1 MNYYKINTGIFPD
14 VIKICFSNEQF
25 QQILKDHDIKEKATA
40 LEIGV
45 AETHYLR
52 NHYTGIIIGAF
63 NLEEMGDEVSSV
75 SGTIAHEASHIID
88 RMAEIIGE
96 DHIVN
101 EVRAYFTQFLV
112 ENIWK
117 CIITEREKNVREQN
131 RKLSKQAG
139 KEKRRAKSKVDQHS
153 DGSAGPDSVS
163 KPKDIPSRTEIS
175 YWSNIAQTENNDS
188 RIRVPRVPHSDNR
201 LF

>member
-1 MNYYKINTGIFPD
+1 M
-14 VIKICFSNEQF
+14 
-25 QQILKDHDIKEKATA
+25 
-40 LEIGV
+40 
-45 AETHYLR
+45 
-52 NHYTGIIIGAF
+52 
-63 NLEEMGDEVSSV
+63 EEMGDEVSSV

-153 DGSAGPDSVS
+153 DGSAGSVS
-163 KPKDIPSRTEIS
+163 TTQTTGILRGAQNGDGQAIWSPDPSI
-175 YWSNIAQTENNDS
+175 
-188 RIRVPRVPHSDNR
+188 
-201 LF
+201 